1 LRFDAPLYYRRPFF
15 PKIKTVRVWHQNL
28 RWLHSPLMKSI
39 VALTTLLAS
48 FSLCACVTKPPLST
62 VRTVDLERYAGR
74 WYEIARYP
82 NWFQRR
88 CQSGAVA
95 EYTPQGDGSIKVVNS
110 CRDAD
115 GSIRSITGRATVV
128 PHSGN
133 ARLKVRF
140 FGPFSGDYWII
151 GIDEKSYSW
160 ALVGHPSRRFLWILS
175 REPIMN
181 DELYGK
187 IIGIAVSKGY
197 SAKPVERVSQ
207 ANLRP
212 PDSSASFAVARLR
225 P

>member
-1 LRFDAPLYYRRPFF
+1 
-15 PKIKTVRVWHQNL
+15 
-28 RWLHSPLMKSI
+28 MKSI
-39 VALTTLLAS
+39 VTLTTLLAS
-48 FSLCACVTKPPLST
+48 FSLCACVTKPPLAT
-62 VRTVDLERYAGR
+62 VQTVDLERYAGR

-95 EYTPQGDGSIKVVNS
+95 EYTPQRDGSIKVVNS
-110 CRDAD
+110 CRDA
-115 GSIRSITGRATVV
+115 GGVIRSITGRATVV

-151 GIDEKSYSW
+151 GLDERNYSW

-181 DELYGK
+181 DKLYGR
-187 IIGIAVSKGY
+187 IIEIAVSKGY
-197 SAKPVERVSQ
+197 SAKSIERVSQ
-207 ANLRP
+207 AARRLA
-212 PDSSASFAVARLR
+212 DSSASFPTAHLR